1 MFVRFEGF
9 EVLSEDPRLFVVK
22 NKVYALF
29 ITPRGMGLTAF
40 EKFEPVLLLFNSTA
54 QREKNW
60 GPFVLNDV
68 VHFVY
73 SYDPLLVLYYDF
85 NPQGILKV
93 AHRHPAVKQVPFDSQ
108 DMVLRG
114 ELCVNAHERLSV
126 ESNFSFHLQVEAIWY
141 PCLETTILVGI
152 IHE

>member
-1 MFVRFEGF
+1 
-9 EVLSEDPRLFVVK
+9 LAEDPRLFVVK
-22 NKVYALF
+22 NKVYVLF
-29 ITPRGMGLTAF
+29 ITRKGMGLSAF

-85 NPQGILKV
+85 NPEGILKV
-93 AHRHPAVKQVPFDSQ
+93 AYRHPAVKQVPFDSQ

-114 ELCVNAHERLSV
+114 E
-126 ESNFSFHLQVEAIWY
+126 F
-141 PCLETTILVGI
+141 CLN
-152 IHE
+152 